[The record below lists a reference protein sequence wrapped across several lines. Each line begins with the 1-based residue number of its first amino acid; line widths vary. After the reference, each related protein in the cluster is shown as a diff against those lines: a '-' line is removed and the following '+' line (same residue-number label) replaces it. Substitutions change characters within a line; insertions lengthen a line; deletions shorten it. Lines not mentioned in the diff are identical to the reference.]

1 LVLRR
6 QVAKTL
12 QIAET
17 ICRRTGAR
25 LTPQRRMVLET
36 VLTAKTPLTAY
47 EVLDR
52 LRKQDDSA
60 TPASVYRTLEFLIAQ
75 GFVHRIDSTKTFVAC
90 SMPDHEHSNQLL
102 VCRECGTAIEAEDH
116 DLADAAEQLSRRLGF
131 SLDRKTVEL
140 VGICATCKH

>member
-1 LVLRR
+1 
-6 QVAKTL
+6 
-12 QIAET
+12 
-17 ICRRTGAR
+17 
-25 LTPQRRMVLET
+25 MVLGT
-36 VLTAKTPLTAY
+36 VLAAKTPLTAY

-116 DLADAAEQLSRRLGF
+116 DLSDAAEQLSRRLGF